1 MVSEVNTEDGL
12 LESDHRE
19 ASVVPLFYG
28 GGKSLMIPILFVLFS
43 AGYVVSYNYGMA
55 K

>member
-28 GGKSLMIPILFVLFS
+28 GLGGGV
-43 AGYVVSYNYGMA
+43 GVV
-55 K
+55 